1 MPDSP
6 EPVIDVER
14 LAVDLWGNEVL
25 RPVWCRIGS
34 LEELSAALD
43 VVSSD
48 VVAISERERRVLNL
62 LYRDGLTL
70 EQAGAILGR
79 AGGGGVVSRER
90 IRQIK
95 DRTLRKLR
103 DEARWQV
110 VRDAR

>member
-25 RPVWCRIGS
+25 RPLWCRIAS

-48 VVAISERERRVLNL
+48 VVAISERERR
-62 LYRDGLTL
+62 GLHPPSPRGVAPA
-70 EQAGAILGR
+70 QAGGR
-79 AGGGGVVSRER
+79 IGPPRGGGGGGPPAHPP
-90 IRQIK
+90 
-95 DRTLRKLR
+95 TPTTTPPPPPPHPPPPP
-103 DEARWQV
+103 
-110 VRDAR
+110 